1 MYYFDWDRE
10 NAPINT
16 LWEDGL
22 KSVETGALDNA
33 HKSTGVEDD
42 LGYLSGGWVAKIK
55 IAITYH

>member
-10 NAPINT
+10 NAPINA

-22 KSVETGALDNA
+22 ESVETGALDNT

-42 LGYLSGGWVAKIK
+42 LGYSLVEAGW
-55 IAITYH
+55 